1 MKKHLKYTF
10 NLLALILWANLLQA
24 QIPQKMGFQ
33 AIIRDAAN
41 TLIVN
46 QPVTMRIS
54 ILQGSVSGTS
64 VYTETHTT
72 TTNINGLV
80 TLEIGAGT
88 PLSGVFASINWANG
102 PYYIKTETDPNGG
115 TNYSITST
123 SQLLSVPYAFH
134 AKTADSLLGNIPSKI
149 NITGNPSVNLG
160 NINTLNFP
168 NAEITNP
175 QLGVAQII
183 NYPQIQAVIKS
194 VDESKTN
201 DTTFTNDSELT
212 FNLLPNSDYI
222 FEFNIIVDVK
232 GTHPIPSPSSVISN
246 SGGYRYSINF
256 DGTYNSM
263 VWLGTNKVKFHRG
276 ISHQG
281 RLVGLDGAS
290 TATSPGEIFFQQ
302 ISPTNVEGVFP
313 DFSHTKIFGMI
324 KVGNNGGNLSF
335 AWAQLIITP
344 RVLTITNKSYA
355 ILTKVK

>member
-10 NLLALILWANLLQA
+10 NFLVLILWANLLQA

-88 PLSGVFASINWANG
+88 PLNGVFASINWANG

-134 AKTADSLLGNIPSKI
+134 AKTADSVIGNLPSKI
-149 NITGNPSVNLG
+149 NVTGNPSVNLG

-175 QLGVAQII
+175 QTGVAQII

-194 VDESKTN
+194 VDVSKTN
-201 DTTFTNDSELT
+201 DTTFTNDPELT

-222 FEFNIIVDVK
+222 FEFNIISDIK
-232 GTHPIPSPSSVISN
+232 GIHPPAPNLNNEVSN
-246 SGGYRYSINF
+246 SGSIRYTINF
-256 DGTYNSM
+256 NGTYNSM
-263 VWLGTNKVKFHRG
+263 VWSGTFKAEGSSGDIYHRRLGG
-276 ISHQG
+276 
-281 RLVGLDGAS
+281 VGNIAS
-290 TATSPGEIFFQQ
+290 SPGEIFQGF
-302 ISPTNVEGVFP
+302 IGNLNAEIT
-313 DFSHTKIFGMI
+313 DFSQGKIYGMI

-335 AWAQLIITP
+335 AWTQAIITP
-344 RVLTITNKSYA
+344 RVVTISNKSYA
-355 ILTKVK
+355 RLMKVK